1 MGDTPS
7 MSSTFLQSLRRRWMD
22 ATLSGTSMPSSLHQH
37 GSPPGTALSGTTPQ
51 PNSLQQQDDQSP
63 GAKLPVECIEQI
75 VSHIE
80 DLWTLWSL
88 LTVNKRFAAV
98 VLRRLYAN
106 PYRSILLGFLFHE
119 GIPIRRLAQRIL
131 TLTHVNPSDP
141 YIQSMKRVLK
151 IQDAALPRLQPGH
164 SNWIDYLALIREV
177 EWPTDIW
184 EELHEFFHE
193 VGTEMAKDPLLRRES
208 AQAIEAEDPRWSCT
222 PALVQSTLTWAA
234 CGGSAEQLG
243 RIKKLWIPIQDIERY
258 LDSNVIA
265 QLTQLEEVVFDVR
278 YASIKT
284 DFEATFQNGIS
295 FVRAHRHYHLPQ
307 GSHSRTQ
314 GGMLGNSGGGSGSGA
329 RLDSVRFERLSW
341 RGYEHLERELY
352 SLLPPINKPK
362 HLTKE
367 NWDRFIVK
375 PQETDTSRLESIFYD
390 EPDKVD
396 WGPYL
401 PEIPSFLLPTCRRL
415 VRLRLRVRAK
425 EATTIFQW
433 AVEEKKK
440 SSRRKVLAGE
450 SHEHE
455 DDSLVR
461 LEELD
466 LTCDRGTMER
476 VIQDTT
482 FAFGHSLR
490 VLNVMPTMEDIED
503 IYSETASIDDL
514 LDVQAGAS
522 MNGNNGEIGEALG
535 EHGQG
540 GSSLQCGS
548 SSKLCIGAGW
558 NLPRLV
564 RLSIVSIGP
573 RIELDPKALAHSR
586 RLELVRLRDDTA
598 IHVTP
603 GQSAQSIMQSPYDEW
618 VLPSATRIKL
628 IGHPA
633 RKFNPAS
640 LTWMKRL
647 TWLELSQQAVV
658 TMAGSSASD
667 SPPTPSSISPSP
679 SVLALS
685 PSIPCVTKN
694 PWTWD
699 WDLPNLQSLILVGES
714 AVLFELKFLQHT
726 PNLRAL
732 SLDINRIERDF
743 VWTLQSN
750 VSAPHLE
757 ELCLTG
763 RWSISKET
771 LQYILLGSAESCSPS
786 ESTTSTRTGSPSSP
800 EEPPSKIEA
809 CEQRRPRTLRNVR
822 CSHAVSIPEA
832 RKMGLDLLD
841 PNSLVYSNPYLQDA
855 ISYHTWTTY
864 HSRSQGLLSML
875 SSPTSQQQ
883 PANCVKFSSLRL
895 CSPPPITSPIHRAH
909 AFWFKTFAQITMEMT
924 DVAQTGE
931 QPAAAPAGASTFAG
945 AYRPTVKDIQNDAI
959 SALADRWNKEEG
971 EEAEWDAKLVESI
984 YEDELLKHGFSIN
997 RLAILEINQYLEKY
1011 LWVHYDPVESSTNH
1025 VLSIVLMVNEKFRS
1039 RVPAWET
1046 FEKQPVNFQS
1056 FFQEVLRLST
1066 DQELSLRT
1074 RRILLV
1080 FMINCFQSL
1089 ENVLVRTECMRLV
1102 SLSTWHNLISQARR
1116 EEEFKENT
1124 QLLKF
1129 WNHLEKKFNSQD
1141 DTQKKRAIFERSW
1154 LSMMIKQYF
1163 AILESSLDNEDSSE
1177 RIAYCER
1184 FMELM
1189 IDLEAQLPTRR
1200 YFNTLLDDHQV
1211 VAFCKL
1217 SKLAGDKEKGTLFS
1231 QLLEILEFYAGF
1243 EINSF
1248 TGMAL
1253 TKEDMI
1259 EAHST
1264 QLTKLQRLAF
1274 SEFQDELMDL
1284 AMSNLASIEQRTVLQ
1299 EHFDTLSDERLKH
1312 LCHLLHIRTEQLIHE
1327 VPNSRDLLMECLLLK
1342 FEKRH
1347 SQIDRINAMPLYP
1360 DENAL
1365 FEDAAVQEENYDTD
1379 RPLALPKLNLQF
1391 LTLHDYLLRNFN
1403 LFRLE
1408 SNYEIRQDIEDAVKR
1423 LGPRP
1428 ADSERAT
1435 QFTGWSRNAAPIS
1448 HFEINKVA
1456 KPELGEDKPA
1466 LVTADVTFNVRR
1478 YTDAIQAEWEA
1489 VREHDVLFL
1498 LTIQAHDD
1506 TAEAWDG
1513 KTSFR
1518 RHYGLKYVRG
1528 CEVVNIIGPNGR
1540 PLDNK
1545 KDPKLI
1551 QEHRQG
1557 NTRTFRVA
1565 LDANQFKI
1573 DQEAARK
1580 HGGEDVYQTFNVLLR
1595 RKPQENNFKPVLE
1608 TIRDLMQSE
1617 LMVPEW
1623 LHNVFLGYGNPDC
1636 AHYSQLPGQIK
1647 EIDFR
1652 DTFLDYEHLKES
1664 FPTKEVKPAEG
1675 FSEESLQVP
1684 FIVKFP
1690 DATKDSAAAPAK
1702 KRKAGGEK
1710 GKKSKS
1716 KKKVEQ
1722 DEDMEEDPADKP
1734 LEIKTYT
1741 TPNMGPYPEDIPKR
1755 NQVRF
1760 TPTQVEA
1767 IKAGTNPGLTLV
1779 VGPPGTGKTDVAVQ
1793 VIANLYNNFPN
1804 QHTLLV
1810 THSNQALNQLF
1821 EKIIALDVDE
1831 RHLLRLGHGEEELNT
1846 ELSFSKYGRV
1856 TSFLEKRVALLAE
1869 VDRLAQSLAIG
1880 GEHGATCETAGYF
1893 YSYHVVPL
1901 WEAFQAQAGVTD
1913 ERDEEDASEQDEDAD
1928 KMKAIQ
1934 EAFPFHGFF
1943 SNAPVALFSDCT
1955 NVGEVREAARGCF
1968 RHLVKL
1974 FEQLEE
1980 VSAFE
1985 LLRTS
1990 YDRANYLLTKEA
2002 KIIAMTCTH
2011 AALKRRELV
2020 QLGFKYDNIVMEEAA
2035 QILEV
2040 ETFIP
2045 MLLQEPEEGHQ
2056 NRLKRVILIGDH
2068 NQLPPVVKNTAFQQ
2082 YGNMEQSMFT
2092 RFVRLG
2098 VPVIELDAQ
2107 GRTRSD
2113 MAALYKWRYK
2123 NLGDLPNVLNNP
2135 EYKYANP
2142 GFVYDYQF
2150 INVDNYK
2157 GKGETAPRPH
2167 FIQNL
2172 GEAEYVVAVYQYMR
2186 LLGYPA
2192 EKISILT
2199 TYNGQKD
2206 LIRDVLRQRC
2216 SWNQALF
2223 GRPAAVTTVDKYQG
2237 QQNDFVLLSLV
2248 RTKAVGHIRDV
2259 RRLVV
2264 ALSRARL
2271 GLYVFGRMKLFQN
2284 CHELEPALKQL
2295 LARPTNLWVQAGE
2308 MYPNTTRL
2316 IEGAASKDGQDE
2328 GEGEDEE
2335 EEEDSKAGKKGAKK
2349 GGKKAAKK
2357 AAAAKKK
2364 AAAKEEKDEDKAAT
2378 KYEILTVE
2386 QMGQYV
2392 FGMMKEQQQYA
2403 IQQQQQYMQTM
2414 GLTVPEQ
2421 PAGQDQQPQQDGE
2434 APQDMEMAEESKEAE
2449 EDGTMEVDRD

>member
-1 MGDTPS
+1 ME
-7 MSSTFLQSLRRRWMD
+7 
-22 ATLSGTSMPSSLHQH
+22 
-37 GSPPGTALSGTTPQ
+37 TT
-51 PNSLQQQDDQSP
+51 
-63 GAKLPVECIEQI
+63 
-75 VSHIE
+75 
-80 DLWTLWSL
+80 
-88 LTVNKRFAAV
+88 
-98 VLRRLYAN
+98 
-106 PYRSILLGFLFHE
+106 
-119 GIPIRRLAQRIL
+119 
-131 TLTHVNPSDP
+131 
-141 YIQSMKRVLK
+141 
-151 IQDAALPRLQPGH
+151 DAA
-164 SNWIDYLALIREV
+164 
-177 EWPTDIW
+177 
-184 EELHEFFHE
+184 
-193 VGTEMAKDPLLRRES
+193 
-208 AQAIEAEDPRWSCT
+208 
-222 PALVQSTLTWAA
+222 
-234 CGGSAEQLG
+234 
-243 RIKKLWIPIQDIERY
+243 
-258 LDSNVIA
+258 
-265 QLTQLEEVVFDVR
+265 
-278 YASIKT
+278 
-284 DFEATFQNGIS
+284 
-295 FVRAHRHYHLPQ
+295 
-307 GSHSRTQ
+307 
-314 GGMLGNSGGGSGSGA
+314 
-329 RLDSVRFERLSW
+329 
-341 RGYEHLERELY
+341 
-352 SLLPPINKPK
+352 
-362 HLTKE
+362 
-367 NWDRFIVK
+367 
-375 PQETDTSRLESIFYD
+375 
-390 EPDKVD
+390 
-396 WGPYL
+396 
-401 PEIPSFLLPTCRRL
+401 
-415 VRLRLRVRAK
+415 
-425 EATTIFQW
+425 
-433 AVEEKKK
+433 
-440 SSRRKVLAGE
+440 
-450 SHEHE
+450 
-455 DDSLVR
+455 
-461 LEELD
+461 
-466 LTCDRGTMER
+466 
-476 VIQDTT
+476 
-482 FAFGHSLR
+482 
-490 VLNVMPTMEDIED
+490 
-503 IYSETASIDDL
+503 
-514 LDVQAGAS
+514 
-522 MNGNNGEIGEALG
+522 
-535 EHGQG
+535 
-540 GSSLQCGS
+540 
-548 SSKLCIGAGW
+548 
-558 NLPRLV
+558 
-564 RLSIVSIGP
+564 
-573 RIELDPKALAHSR
+573 
-586 RLELVRLRDDTA
+586 
-598 IHVTP
+598 
-603 GQSAQSIMQSPYDEW
+603 
-618 VLPSATRIKL
+618 
-628 IGHPA
+628 
-633 RKFNPAS
+633 
-640 LTWMKRL
+640 
-647 TWLELSQQAVV
+647 
-658 TMAGSSASD
+658 
-667 SPPTPSSISPSP
+667 
-679 SVLALS
+679 
-685 PSIPCVTKN
+685 KN
-694 PWTWD
+694 
-699 WDLPNLQSLILVGES
+699 
-714 AVLFELKFLQHT
+714 
-726 PNLRAL
+726 
-732 SLDINRIERDF
+732 
-743 VWTLQSN
+743 
-750 VSAPHLE
+750 
-757 ELCLTG
+757 
-763 RWSISKET
+763 
-771 LQYILLGSAESCSPS
+771 
-786 ESTTSTRTGSPSSP
+786 
-800 EEPPSKIEA
+800 
-809 CEQRRPRTLRNVR
+809 
-822 CSHAVSIPEA
+822 
-832 RKMGLDLLD
+832 
-841 PNSLVYSNPYLQDA
+841 
-855 ISYHTWTTY
+855 
-864 HSRSQGLLSML
+864 
-875 SSPTSQQQ
+875 
-883 PANCVKFSSLRL
+883 
-895 CSPPPITSPIHRAH
+895 
-909 AFWFKTFAQITMEMT
+909 
-924 DVAQTGE
+924 GE
-931 QPAAAPAGASTFAG
+931 QPTATTAAASTFAG
-945 AYRPTVKDIQNDAI
+945 TYRPTVKDIQNDAI
-959 SALADRWNKEEG
+959 SALADHWNKEEG
-971 EEAEWDAKLVESI
+971 EVQWDAQLVESI
-984 YEDELLKHGFSIN
+984 YEDELLKHSFSIN

-1011 LWVHYDPVESSTNH
+1011 LWAHYDPSESTRNH

-1046 FEKQPVNFQS
+1046 FEKQPTHFPS
-1056 FFQEVLRLST
+1056 FFQETLRLST
-1066 DQELSLRT
+1066 DQELDLRT
-1074 RRILLV
+1074 RRFLLL

-1089 ENVLVRTECMRLV
+1089 ENALVRTECMRLV
-1102 SLSTWHNLISQARR
+1102 SLSTWHNLVSQERR
-1116 EEEFKENT
+1116 EEEFRENT

-1129 WNHLEKKFNSQD
+1129 WNYLEKKFNGMD
-1141 DTQKKRAIFERSW
+1141 DAQKKQAIYERSW
-1154 LSMMIKQYF
+1154 LSEMIKQF
-1163 AILESSLDNEDSSE
+1163 FTILESSLEGEESAE

-1184 FMELM
+1184 FMEFM
-1189 IDLEAQLPTRR
+1189 VDLEAQLPTRR
-1200 YFNTLLDDHQV
+1200 YFNTLLNDHQV

-1217 SKLAGDKEKGTLFS
+1217 SQLAKDKEQGTLFS

-1243 EINSF
+1243 EINSY

-1259 EAHST
+1259 EAHSA
-1264 QLTKLQRLAF
+1264 QLSKLQRLAF
-1274 SEFQDELMDL
+1274 SEFRDELLDL
-1284 AMSNLASIEQRTVLQ
+1284 AMANLASIEQREVLRGY
-1299 EHFDTLSDERLKH
+1299 FDALSDERLKH
-1312 LCHLLHIRTEQLIHE
+1312 LCHLLHMRTRQLVHDS
-1327 VPNSRDLLMECLLLK
+1327 PSSRELLTECLLLK

-1408 SNYEIRQDIEDAVKR
+1408 SNYEIRQDIEDAVMR

-1428 ADSERAT
+1428 TEDERAT

-1448 HFEINKVA
+1448 NFQMVKVS

-1466 LVTADVTFNVRR
+1466 MVTADVTFNVRR

-1498 LTIQAHDD
+1498 LTIQAHDE
-1506 TAEAWDG
+1506 TSEAWDG
-1513 KTSFR
+1513 KTPFR
-1518 RHYGLKYVRG
+1518 KHYGLKYVRG

-1545 KDPKLI
+1545 KDPQLI

-1565 LDANQFKI
+1565 LDPNQFKI
-1573 DQEAARK
+1573 DQEASRK
-1580 HGGEDVYQTFNVLLR
+1580 PGGEDVYQTFNVLLR

-1652 DTFLDYEHLKES
+1652 DTFLDFNHLKES
-1664 FPTKEVKPAEG
+1664 FPANEVKPAEG
-1675 FSEESLQVP
+1675 FSEETLDVP

-1690 DATKDSAAAPAK
+1690 DTAKESAASAPK

-1710 GKKSKS
+1710 GKKSKA
-1716 KKKVEQ
+1716 KKEDQAVEQ
-1722 DEDMEEDPADKP
+1722 AETSKT
-1734 LEIKTYT
+1734 LEVKTYI

-1755 NQVRF
+1755 NQIRF

-1793 VIANLYNNFPN
+1793 IIANLYNNFPN

-1880 GEHGATCETAGYF
+1880 GEHGSTCETAGYF

-1901 WEAFQAQAGVTD
+1901 WEAFKEKVGLTD
-1913 ERDEEDASEQDEDAD
+1913 ERDEDDEEDQSQDAE
-1928 KMKAIQ
+1928 KMRAIQ

-1943 SNAPVALFSDCT
+1943 SNAPVPLFSDCT
-1955 NVGEVREAARGCF
+1955 NVGQVREAARGCF
-1968 RHLVKL
+1968 RHLAKL

-2045 MLLQEPEEGHQ
+2045 MLLQEPEDGHH

-2123 NLGDLPNVLNNP
+2123 NLGDLPNIAEQD

-2206 LIRDVLRQRC
+2206 LIRDVLRERC
-2216 SWNQALF
+2216 GWNPALF

-2237 QQNDFVLLSLV
+2237 QQNDYVLLSLV

-2271 GLYVFGRMKLFQN
+2271 GLYVFGRKKLFQN
-2284 CHELEPALKQL
+2284 CHELEPALKRL
-2295 LARPTNLWVQAGE
+2295 LERPTNLCVQTGE

-2316 IEGAASKDGQDE
+2316 VQKPASLEADKA
-2328 GEGEDEE
+2328 EE
-2335 EEEDSKAGKKGAKK
+2335 EEEEEGEEEKTNKKGSKK
-2349 GGKKAAKK
+2349 
-2357 AAAAKKK
+2357 AAAKKK
-2364 AAAKEEKDEDKAAT
+2364 KKQQQKEKEKQKEEEAT
-2378 KYEILTVE
+2378 ANKTYEIDSVE

-2403 IQQQQQYMQTM
+2403 IQQHQQYMQAL
-2414 GLTVPEQ
+2414 GLAAQEQ
-2421 PAGQDQQPQQDGE
+2421 ETTDQNHELQAEGE
-2434 APQDMEMAEESKEAE
+2434 GANDIEMADAREEHEAKEESSMDV
-2449 EDGTMEVDRD
+2449 DGK

>member
-1 MGDTPS
+1 
-7 MSSTFLQSLRRRWMD
+7 
-22 ATLSGTSMPSSLHQH
+22 
-37 GSPPGTALSGTTPQ
+37 
-51 PNSLQQQDDQSP
+51 
-63 GAKLPVECIEQI
+63 
-75 VSHIE
+75 
-80 DLWTLWSL
+80 
-88 LTVNKRFAAV
+88 
-98 VLRRLYAN
+98 
-106 PYRSILLGFLFHE
+106 
-119 GIPIRRLAQRIL
+119 
-131 TLTHVNPSDP
+131 
-141 YIQSMKRVLK
+141 
-151 IQDAALPRLQPGH
+151 
-164 SNWIDYLALIREV
+164 
-177 EWPTDIW
+177 
-184 EELHEFFHE
+184 
-193 VGTEMAKDPLLRRES
+193 
-208 AQAIEAEDPRWSCT
+208 
-222 PALVQSTLTWAA
+222 
-234 CGGSAEQLG
+234 
-243 RIKKLWIPIQDIERY
+243 
-258 LDSNVIA
+258 
-265 QLTQLEEVVFDVR
+265 
-278 YASIKT
+278 
-284 DFEATFQNGIS
+284 
-295 FVRAHRHYHLPQ
+295 
-307 GSHSRTQ
+307 
-314 GGMLGNSGGGSGSGA
+314 
-329 RLDSVRFERLSW
+329 
-341 RGYEHLERELY
+341 
-352 SLLPPINKPK
+352 
-362 HLTKE
+362 
-367 NWDRFIVK
+367 
-375 PQETDTSRLESIFYD
+375 
-390 EPDKVD
+390 
-396 WGPYL
+396 
-401 PEIPSFLLPTCRRL
+401 
-415 VRLRLRVRAK
+415 
-425 EATTIFQW
+425 
-433 AVEEKKK
+433 
-440 SSRRKVLAGE
+440 
-450 SHEHE
+450 
-455 DDSLVR
+455 
-461 LEELD
+461 
-466 LTCDRGTMER
+466 
-476 VIQDTT
+476 
-482 FAFGHSLR
+482 
-490 VLNVMPTMEDIED
+490 
-503 IYSETASIDDL
+503 
-514 LDVQAGAS
+514 
-522 MNGNNGEIGEALG
+522 
-535 EHGQG
+535 
-540 GSSLQCGS
+540 
-548 SSKLCIGAGW
+548 
-558 NLPRLV
+558 
-564 RLSIVSIGP
+564 
-573 RIELDPKALAHSR
+573 
-586 RLELVRLRDDTA
+586 
-598 IHVTP
+598 
-603 GQSAQSIMQSPYDEW
+603 
-618 VLPSATRIKL
+618 
-628 IGHPA
+628 
-633 RKFNPAS
+633 
-640 LTWMKRL
+640 
-647 TWLELSQQAVV
+647 
-658 TMAGSSASD
+658 
-667 SPPTPSSISPSP
+667 
-679 SVLALS
+679 
-685 PSIPCVTKN
+685 
-694 PWTWD
+694 
-699 WDLPNLQSLILVGES
+699 
-714 AVLFELKFLQHT
+714 
-726 PNLRAL
+726 
-732 SLDINRIERDF
+732 
-743 VWTLQSN
+743 
-750 VSAPHLE
+750 
-757 ELCLTG
+757 
-763 RWSISKET
+763 
-771 LQYILLGSAESCSPS
+771 
-786 ESTTSTRTGSPSSP
+786 
-800 EEPPSKIEA
+800 
-809 CEQRRPRTLRNVR
+809 
-822 CSHAVSIPEA
+822 
-832 RKMGLDLLD
+832 
-841 PNSLVYSNPYLQDA
+841 
-855 ISYHTWTTY
+855 
-864 HSRSQGLLSML
+864 
-875 SSPTSQQQ
+875 
-883 PANCVKFSSLRL
+883 
-895 CSPPPITSPIHRAH
+895 
-909 AFWFKTFAQITMEMT
+909 MEMT
-924 DVAQTGE
+924 DAAQTGE
-931 QPAAAPAGASTFAG
+931 QPAAPSTSTSTFAG
-945 AYRPTVKDIQNDAI
+945 AYRPTVRDIQNDAI
-959 SALADRWNKEEG
+959 SALADRWNKEGEG
-971 EEAEWDAKLVESI
+971 EAEWDAKLVESI
-984 YEDELLKHGFSIN
+984 YEDELLKHNFSIN

-1011 LWVHYDPVESSTNH
+1011 LWVHYDPVESSRNH
-1025 VLSIVLMVNEKFRS
+1025 VLSIILMVNEKFRS
-1039 RVPAWET
+1039 RVPAWEI
-1046 FEKQPVNFQS
+1046 FEKQPANFQS
-1056 FFQEVLRLST
+1056 FFHEALRLST
-1066 DQELSLRT
+1066 DQELDLRT
-1074 RRILLV
+1074 RRLLLV

-1089 ENVLVRTECMRLV
+1089 ENALVRTECMRLV
-1102 SLSTWHNLISQARR
+1102 SLSTWHNLVSQARR

-1141 DTQKKRAIFERSW
+1141 DTQKKRAVFERSW
-1154 LSMMIKQYF
+1154 LSTMIQHFF
-1163 AILESSLDNEDSSE
+1163 AILESSLDSEESSE

-1184 FMELM
+1184 FMEFM

-1200 YFNTLLDDHQV
+1200 YFNTLLNDHQV

-1217 SKLAGDKEKGTLFS
+1217 ADLAKDKEQGTLFS

-1243 EINSF
+1243 EINSY

-1259 EAHST
+1259 EAHSA
-1264 QLTKLQRLAF
+1264 QLSKLQRLAF
-1274 SEFQDELMDL
+1274 SEFRDELMDL
-1284 AMSNLASIEQRTVLQ
+1284 AMSNLASIEQRTVLRGY
-1299 EHFDTLSDERLKH
+1299 FDALSDERLKH
-1312 LCHLLHIRTEQLIHE
+1312 LCHLFHIRTQQLIHTAS
-1327 VPNSRDLLMECLLLK
+1327 NSRDLLTECLLLK

-1347 SQIDRINAMPLYP
+1347 SQIDRINSMPLYP

-1448 HFEINKVA
+1448 HFQMTKVL

-1466 LVTADVTFNVRR
+1466 MVTADVTFNVRR

-1498 LTIQAHDD
+1498 LTIQAHDE
-1506 TAEAWDG
+1506 TAEMWDG

-1565 LDANQFKI
+1565 LDANQYKI

-1580 HGGEDVYQTFNVLLR
+1580 PGGEDVYQTFNVLLR

-1652 DTFLDYEHLKES
+1652 DTFLDYDHLKAS
-1664 FPTKEVKPAEG
+1664 FPAKEVKPVEG
-1675 FSEESLQVP
+1675 YAEESLQVP

-1690 DATKDSAAAPAK
+1690 DAAKGSSAAASASK

-1716 KKKVEQ
+1716 KKKAEVE
-1722 DEDMEEDPADKP
+1722 EEEEKAEDPADKA
-1734 LEIKTYT
+1734 LEVKTYT
-1741 TPNMGPYPEDIPKR
+1741 TPNMGPYPEDVPKR

-1793 VIANLYNNFPN
+1793 IIANLYNNFPN

-1856 TSFLEKRVALLAE
+1856 TSFLEKRVTLLAE

-1943 SNAPVALFSDCT
+1943 SNAPLPLFSDCT

-1968 RHLVKL
+1968 RHLAKL

-2045 MLLQEPEEGHQ
+2045 MLLQEPEDGHQ

-2098 VPVIELDAQ
+2098 VPAIELDAQ

-2123 NLGDLPNVLNNP
+2123 NLGDLPNVLEST
-2135 EYKYANP
+2135 EYKQANA
-2142 GFVYDYQF
+2142 GFVHDYQF

-2216 SWNQALF
+2216 SWNPALF

-2284 CHELEPALKQL
+2284 CHELEPALKRL
-2295 LARPTNLWVQAGE
+2295 LDRPTNLWVQAGE

-2316 IEGAASKDGQDE
+2316 VESLANKTDGREEE
-2328 GEGEDEE
+2328 GEEE
-2335 EEEDSKAGKKGAKK
+2335 EEEDAATDKKGGKK
-2349 GGKKAAKK
+2349 GGKKASKK
-2357 AAAAKKK
+2357 AAAKKK
-2364 AAAKEEKDEDKAAT
+2364 KAAKEQVKEDESAGK

-2403 IQQQQQYMQTM
+2403 IQQQQQYMQTT
-2414 GLTVPEQ
+2414 GVAALDEAV
-2421 PAGQDQQPQQDGE
+2421 GQDQQQQQQQEGE
-2434 APQDMEMAEESKEAE
+2434 GAQDTEMAEEQKE
-2449 EDGTMEVDRD
+2449 GGSMEVDRD